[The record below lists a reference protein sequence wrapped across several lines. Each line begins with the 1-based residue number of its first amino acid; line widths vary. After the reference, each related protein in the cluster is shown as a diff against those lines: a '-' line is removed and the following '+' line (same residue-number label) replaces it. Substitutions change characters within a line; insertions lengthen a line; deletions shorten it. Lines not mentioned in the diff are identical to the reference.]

1 MYGNARFQSF
11 RTTWDFGIT
20 STQIYMDD
28 ETFEKIN
35 IKIAISR
42 QSCNSALNFNQYGE
56 PKV

>member
-35 IKIAISR
+35 VKIVI
-42 QSCNSALNFNQYGE
+42 NI
-56 PKV
+56 